1 MSHLSTAVTGIGV
14 AAGCYVFARS
24 IVGHS
29 LAWCLIADLL
39 LGALMVL
46 IAKLLLRVLLVLVA
60 VLVVVL
66 RVLRELSTVPLI
78 WWPLITLR
86 ESLLRICTWAS
97 IAA

>member
-1 MSHLSTAVTGIGV
+1 
-14 AAGCYVFARS
+14 
-24 IVGHS
+24 
-29 LAWCLIADLL
+29 
-39 LGALMVL
+39 MVL

-60 VLVVVL
+60 VLLVVL

-78 WWPLITLR
+78 RWPLITLR